1 MEINEYIASGII
13 DRYVLGF
20 ATEQE
25 QQEVSCMSHI
35 YPEIA
40 AEVLRLQGS
49 IEKLAE
55 HIAVS
60 PPFSLKAKILARIK
74 QEEQY
79 SKDRDQTKIVEL
91 NATPSKL
98 RVLRITAAA
107 SILLL
112 VALSVFTFLLQNRYE
127 KSEELLADQQ
137 ELIETIQDSEKGLNS
152 ELNEA
157 KDLLAFIQHEKT
169 RRIGLS
175 GTENHPSEEAVVYWN
190 DESQEVRL
198 KTSKLTSTPSDK
210 QYQLW
215 AIVDGAPVDMG
226 VFSHEGDVAV
236 IKNLKKT
243 ASAQA
248 FAITLEPMG
257 GSVNPTMEA
266 MFVIG
271 MVV

>member
-13 DRYVLGF
+13 ERYVLGS
-20 ATEQE
+20 ASEQE
-25 QQEVSCMSHI
+25 QREVSCMSHI
-35 YPEIA
+35 YPEIE
-40 AEVLRLQGS
+40 AEVRRLQGS

-55 HIAVS
+55 QLAVE
-60 PPFSLKAKILARIK
+60 PPVSLKAKILARI
-74 QEEQY
+74 QEEEQVKY
-79 SKDRDQTKIVEL
+79 GKQAKIVDL
-91 NATPSKL
+91 NSSPAKV
-98 RVLRITAAA
+98 RVLRVTAAA
-107 SILLL
+107 SIVLLIG
-112 VALSVFTFLLQNRYE
+112 LSVFTFLLQNRYQQ
-127 KSEELLADQQ
+127 SEELLADQQ
-137 ELIETIQDSEKGLNS
+137 ALIEQIQDKEKGLNS
-152 ELNEA
+152 ELGEA
-157 KDLLAFIQHEKT
+157 KDLLAFLQDENT

-175 GTENHPSEEAVVYWN
+175 GTEGHPTEEAVVYWN

-226 VFSHEGDVAV
+226 VFSHEGDEAV

-243 ASAQA
+243 SSAQA

-271 MVV
+271 MVS

>member
-1 MEINEYIASGII
+1 MEIKEYIASGII
-13 DRYVLGF
+13 DRYVLGS

-25 QQEVSCMSHI
+25 QREVSCMSHI
-35 YPEIA
+35 YPEIE
-40 AEVLRLQGS
+40 AEVRRLQTS

-55 HIAVS
+55 HLAVQ
-60 PPFSLKAKILARIK
+60 PPPTIKATILERIQKEQQLKDDK
-74 QEEQY
+74 QA
-79 SKDRDQTKIVEL
+79 KIVEL
-91 NATPSKL
+91 NASTPKL
-98 RVLRITAAA
+98 RVLRFTAAA
-107 SILLL
+107 SIILLIG
-112 VALSVFTFLLQNRYE
+112 LSVFTFLLQNRYH
-127 KSEELLADQQ
+127 KSEDLLADQQ
-137 ELIETIQDSEKGLNS
+137 ELIETIQNNQKGLSS
-152 ELNEA
+152 ELNDT
-157 KDLLAFIQHEKT
+157 KDLLAFIQHENT

-226 VFSHEGDVAV
+226 VFSHKGDVGV

-243 ASAQA
+243 SSAQA

-257 GSVNPTMEA
+257 GSVNPTMDA

-271 MVV
+271 MVS